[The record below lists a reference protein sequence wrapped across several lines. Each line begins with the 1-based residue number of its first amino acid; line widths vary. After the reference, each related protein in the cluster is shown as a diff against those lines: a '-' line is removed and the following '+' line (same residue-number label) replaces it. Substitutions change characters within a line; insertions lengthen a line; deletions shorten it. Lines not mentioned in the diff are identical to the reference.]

1 MKRAAI
7 GLKSKTGRAI
17 AVALA
22 APLEYISREEL
33 TLCDALTKQ
42 PYHDVMEMP
51 WSESIVAVKPAIAT
65 IEKIAAGELRRFVES
80 VASRGFEIVGIAVV
94 GPADRN
100 LERIGNPHIR
110 AHAAEGVLFRAVI
123 ESAAKTNRIAWKAF
137 VDPAKEISAV
147 QKKKIEGMKAV
158 AGPPWRADEKS
169 AAMAACAVL
178 GSDLRFPQSSTPRGK
193 VGKSEI

>member
-22 APLEYISREEL
+22 APLEYICREEL
-33 TLCDALTKQ
+33 SLCDASTKQ

-51 WSESIVAVKPAIAT
+51 WSESVEAVKPAIAT
-65 IEKIAAGELRRFVES
+65 IEKIAAAELRHFVEA
-80 VASRGFEIVGIAVV
+80 VESRGFAIAGIAVV

-123 ESAAKTNRIAWKAF
+123 EKAAKTNRIASKAF
-137 VDPAKEISAV
+137 VDPAKEISAA
-147 QKKKIEGMKAV
+147 QKKKIDGMKEV
-158 AGPPWRADEKS
+158 AGTPWRADEKS
-169 AAMAACAVL
+169 AAMAACAIFTA
-178 GSDLRFPQSSTPRGK
+178 RRSSAR
-193 VGKSEI
+193 

>member
-22 APLEYISREEL
+22 APLEYICREEL
-33 TLCDALTKQ
+33 SLCDASTKQ

-51 WSESIVAVKPAIAT
+51 WSESVEAVKPAIAT
-65 IEKIAAGELRRFVES
+65 IEKIAAVALRRFVEA
-80 VASRGFEIVGIAVV
+80 VESRGFDVAGIAVV

-123 ESAAKTNRIAWKAF
+123 EKAAKTNRIPSKAF
-137 VDPAKEISAV
+137 VDPAKEISAA
-147 QKKKIEGMKAV
+147 QKKKIERMKEV

-169 AAMAACAVL
+169 AAMAACAV
-178 GSDLRFPQSSTPRGK
+178 FTPRR
-193 VGKSEI
+193 SSAR